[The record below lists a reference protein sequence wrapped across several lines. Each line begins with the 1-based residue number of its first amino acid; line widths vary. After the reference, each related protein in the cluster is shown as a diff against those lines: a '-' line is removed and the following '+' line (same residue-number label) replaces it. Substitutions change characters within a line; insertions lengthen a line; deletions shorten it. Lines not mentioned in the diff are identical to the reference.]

1 MEENLF
7 ENLKNFINNKMRMSH
22 IYQPLMLKEI
32 IKSGGKATRRQIASE
47 ILNYDESQI
56 KYFSDVVR
64 DLPARV
70 LSKHKI
76 INKKGDNYWI
86 DGFEL
91 LTENEINQLIE
102 LCEKKLNEYIK
113 KRGDDIWEYRTLS
126 GGVISGS
133 MRYELLKEAN
143 GKCLLCGISAKE
155 RPLDVDH
162 IVPRSKGG
170 SDDKSNLQV
179 LCSKCNRGKSN
190 KDDTDFR
197 NIE

>member
-1 MEENLF
+1 
-7 ENLKNFINNKMRMSH
+7 
-22 IYQPLMLKEI
+22 
-32 IKSGGKATRRQIASE
+32 
-47 ILNYDESQI
+47 
-56 KYFSDVVR
+56 
-64 DLPARV
+64 
-70 LSKHKI
+70 
-76 INKKGDNYWI
+76 
-86 DGFEL
+86 
-91 LTENEINQLIE
+91 
-102 LCEKKLNEYIK
+102 
-113 KRGDDIWEYRTLS
+113 
-126 GGVISGS
+126 

>member
-1 MEENLF
+1 MSKNLF
-7 ENLKNFINNKMRMSH
+7 EELENFINNEMRMSH

-32 IKSGGKATRRQIASE
+32 IQCGGKATRRKIAIA

-56 KYFSDVVR
+56 KYFSDIVR

-70 LSKHKI
+70 LSRHKI
-76 INKKGDNYWI
+76 INKQKDNYWI
-86 DGFEL
+86 DNFEL
-91 LTENEINQLIE
+91 LTEKEINYLIE
-102 LCEKKLNEYIK
+102 LCEQKLNEYIK
-113 KRGDDIWEYRTLS
+113 KRGENIWEYRTLS
-126 GGVISGS
+126 GGVIPGS

-162 IVPRSKGG
+162 ILPRSKGG

-190 KDDTDFR
+190 KDNTDFR